1 MSLNSDALV
10 ISTSCIPLAT
20 DESTQVVTTVA
31 GQVITANPTAVHI
44 GSSTLTPGSLGLTLG
59 GTLISLN
66 PAGQLVIDS
75 KTIPLDRAGES
86 SGRNELIPTVAGQV
100 LLTAESTAV
109 GIIGRSTLTPDSAGI
124 TLSVTMI
131 SLDSSGKLMVR
142 SRTFAF
148 QSSTG
153 GLGGLLMGGFSSR
166 EPNVASPGDITGKGV
181 QAFQGNG
188 KSLLSRPAGT
198 LLLWL
203 LCACPIRLFA

>member
-1 MSLNSDALV
+1 MSFGSDALV

-31 GQVITANPTAVHI
+31 GQVITVNPTAVHI
-44 GSSTLTPGSLGLTLG
+44 GSSTLTLGSLGLKLG

-86 SGRNELIPTVAGQV
+86 SGGNELIPTVAGQV

-131 SLDSSGKLMVR
+131 SLDSSGKLMIR
-142 SRTFAF
+142 SKTFDF
-148 QSSTG
+148 QSSTN
-153 GLGGLLMGGFSSR
+153 GLGGPFRGGFLSR
-166 EPNVASPGDITGKGV
+166 GPNVTSPGDITGKGM
-181 QAFQGNG
+181 
-188 KSLLSRPAGT
+188 
-198 LLLWL
+198 
-203 LCACPIRLFA
+203 